1 MIIIVN
7 KIFYL
12 KSNSPSGSD
21 LTALD
26 CYILVSLLCVIGT
39 LVEFALVLLVR
50 QSSELFKSSKR
61 QHENDITKHANMVKE
76 YPNTLE
82 ASNKVECFI
91 KNNEA
96 STEAEKGRNHDD
108 EFLKSSSSSFEIL
121 PVTTK
126 IDFIAFFISNFIFI
140 TFNVVYFLWF

>member
-1 MIIIVN
+1 M
-7 KIFYL
+7 
-12 KSNSPSGSD
+12 
-21 LTALD
+21 
-26 CYILVSLLCVIGT
+26 IGT

-50 QSSELFKSSKR
+50 QSSEFFKSSKR

-76 YPNTLE
+76 YLNTLE